1 MLRLACTPSGRVQL
15 LADAAGF
22 RELEFVQNGQGLT
35 PEIAGG
41 FPAASSLRVIAKVIK
56 NRRLCT
62 SAPDVTSELK
72 GPMVMLR
79 SLGKVAR

>member
-1 MLRLACTPSGRVQL
+1 MEF
-15 LADAAGF
+15 LADAVGL
-22 RELEFVQNGQGLT
+22 RELQFVQNGQGLT
-35 PEIAGG
+35 PEIAR
-41 FPAASSLRVIAKVIK
+41 FLRAASRFTVVAKVIK
-56 NRRLCT
+56 NRSLCT